1 MLGPYRVLDLTDERG
16 LLCGQ
21 MLADLGADVIVVE
34 PPGGSSARRIGPF
47 WHDRVDVNTSLY
59 WWSLNRN
66 KRGITCNLET
76 EQGRALLRDLAVHAD
91 FLVESFEPGAMAARG
106 LGYDDL
112 AAVNPRLIMV
122 SITPFGQEGPKA
134 HNAATDLTI
143 MAASGQLLLCGDTD
157 RPPVRVAVP
166 QAFLHAG
173 AEGAVVALIALFER
187 HHSGQGQ
194 QIDVSAQTAAMM
206 ATQSMVL
213 QAGWGEN
220 PLTRASG
227 GVKLG
232 PLQLR
237 FVYPCADGYISY
249 SFLFGTAIG
258 PATRRMMEWL
268 YEEGFIDEATR
279 DKDWLNYTVL
289 LLSGQ
294 EPVNELLREME
305 VLESFF
311 RTKTKAELFQA
322 AMERGL
328 LIAPVATT
336 ADAVESEQLRDR
348 GYWTT
353 VIHPNLG
360 ESVAYPG
367 PFAKFSETPIR
378 YRRPPPELGEH
389 NDEVYRELLDLTPE
403 DILALRA
410 ANAI

>member
-1 MLGPYRVLDLTDERG
+1 VLEPYRVLDLTDERG
-16 LLCGQ
+16 LICGE
-21 MLADLGADVIVVE
+21 MLGDLGADVIVIE

-47 WHDRVDVNTSLY
+47 WHDQVDTNTSLY

-76 EQGRALLRDLAVHAD
+76 EQGRDLLRRLTADAD
-91 FLVESFEPGAMAARG
+91 FLVESFEPGAMAAMG

-112 AAVNPRLIMV
+112 AAINPKLIMV
-122 SITPFGQEGPKA
+122 SITPFGQTGPKA
-134 HNAATDLTI
+134 HNAATDLTVL
-143 MAASGQLLLCGDTD
+143 AASHQLLLCGDTD

-173 AEGAVVALIALFER
+173 AEGAVAALIALFER
-187 HHSGQGQ
+187 HESGLGQ
-194 QIDVSAQTAAMM
+194 HIDISAQASAMM

-213 QAGWGEN
+213 QSGWGDRSQ
-220 PLTRASG
+220 TRSAG

-232 PLQLR
+232 PIHLR

-258 PATRRMMEWL
+258 PATRRMFEWM
-268 YEEGFIDEATR
+268 YAEGAIDEELR
-279 DKDWLNYTVL
+279 DKDWINYTML

-294 EPVNELLREME
+294 EPTSELYREMDA
-305 VLESFF
+305 LAAFF
-311 RTKTKAELFQA
+311 ATRTKEELFRE
-322 AMERGL
+322 AMRRGL

-336 ADAVESEQLRDR
+336 ADVFESEQLRER
-348 GYWTT
+348 QYWTPVEHPRAGGT
-353 VIHPNLG
+353 VT
-360 ESVAYPG
+360 YPG
-367 PFAKFSETPIR
+367 PFAKFSEAPIT

-389 NDEVYRELLDLTPE
+389 NEEVYRELLNLGVD
-403 DILALRA
+403 DVIALRT

>member
-1 MLGPYRVLDLTDERG
+1 MLDPYRVLDLTDERG

-91 FLVESFEPGAMAARG
+91 FLVESFEPGALAALG

-122 SITPFGQEGPKA
+122 SITPFGQDGPKA
-134 HNAATDLTI
+134 HNAATDLTVL
-143 MAASGQLLLCGDTD
+143 AASGQLLLCGDTD

-173 AEGAVVALIALFER
+173 AEGAVAALIALFER
-187 HHSGQGQ
+187 HQSGRGQ
-194 QIDVSAQTAAMM
+194 RIDVSAQTAAMM

-213 QAGWGEN
+213 QPGWGEN

-232 PLQLR
+232 PLHLR

-268 YEEGFIDEATR
+268 YDEDFIDEATR

-294 EPVNELLREME
+294 EPMSELLREME

-311 RTKTKAELFQA
+311 RTKTKAELFQV

-348 GYWTT
+348 DYWTP
-353 VIHPNLG
+353 VAHPNLG
-360 ESVAYPG
+360 ESATYPG

-378 YRRPPPELGEH
+378 YRRPPPDLGEH
-389 NDEVYRELLDLTPE
+389 NDEVYRELLGLTPE
-403 DILALRA
+403 EIMALRA